1 MRSREF
7 LCLKLLLTV
16 WRAGKVRGGVVE
28 RRIYRKPYGRRNPGC
43 CDAMPQ
49 ITEATHSQKMNH
61 IAIAQPLTLDLKVE
75 GQRVGSFLR
84 WWGKIGNTFWHY
96 PTFKAIKT
104 TTREFANCTTVHGI
118 LYVFDTALKILD
130 RLLWFLIC
138 CFGLFLAVY
147 WSYDAWITW
156 KEHPVLTSVS
166 STGLPLQKIDF
177 PAITIC
183 SQGLIQVTR
192 RAV

>member
-1 MRSREF
+1 M
-7 LCLKLLLTV
+7 V
-16 WRAGKVRGGVVE
+16 
-28 RRIYRKPYGRRNPGC
+28 
-43 CDAMPQ
+43 
-49 ITEATHSQKMNH
+49 
-61 IAIAQPLTLDLKVE
+61 DLKPNNFEKSVKE
-75 GQRVGSFLR
+75 IDLGHDTQDETLKSIDKAWYVPPEISPDAEMAS
-84 WWGKIGNTFWHY
+84 KNEKESST
-96 PTFKAIKT
+96 AIKT
-104 TTREFANCTTVHGI
+104 TANEFANCTTVHGI
-118 LYVFDTALKILD
+118 VYVFDAAIKVLD

-192 RAV
+192 IQEPDCSLSYSGFFHMYDLGVSYTFHFHKKIRNHP

>member
-1 MRSREF
+1 M
-7 LCLKLLLTV
+7 V
-16 WRAGKVRGGVVE
+16 
-28 RRIYRKPYGRRNPGC
+28 
-43 CDAMPQ
+43 
-49 ITEATHSQKMNH
+49 
-61 IAIAQPLTLDLKVE
+61 DLKPNDFEKSVKE
-75 GQRVGSFLR
+75 IDLGRDTQNETLNSIDKAWYVPPEIIPDAEMAS
-84 WWGKIGNTFWHY
+84 KNEKESST
-96 PTFKAIKT
+96 AIKT
-104 TTREFANCTTVHGI
+104 TANEFANCTTVHGI
-118 LYVFDTALKILD
+118 VYVFDAAIKVLD

-192 RAV
+192 IQEPDCSLSYSGFFHMYDLGVSYTFHFHKKKYGIIRNIFTE

>member
-1 MRSREF
+1 
-7 LCLKLLLTV
+7 
-16 WRAGKVRGGVVE
+16 
-28 RRIYRKPYGRRNPGC
+28 
-43 CDAMPQ
+43 
-49 ITEATHSQKMNH
+49 MNH
-61 IAIAQPLTLDLKVE
+61 IAIPQPLTLHLKVE
-75 GQRVGSFLR
+75 RQRVGSFF
-84 WWGKIGNTFWHY
+84 WWRGKIGNTFWY
-96 PTFKAIKT
+96 YRTFKAIKT
-104 TTREFANCTTVHGI
+104 TTIHEWANCTTVHGI

-183 SQGLIQVTR
+183 SQGLIQVTTFMYTHLLFWR
-192 RAV
+192 KNHSYQLKYLCILKNIFFEK